1 MVKKEWS
8 WMYFNEEWNGPSTD
22 DDTKAQPKDDYGDTY
37 VDGID
42 EYFPNSPISSTTED

>member
-1 MVKKEWS
+1 MREQ
-8 WMYFNEEWNGPSTD
+8 FIFFEDRWNNSAE
-22 DDTKAQPKDDYGDTY
+22 DTKAQPKDVYGDIY